1 MGFNTEKNKIFK
13 IWNDSVSNQFQ
24 ISNQIDEDKIVLSK
38 IAELNRT
45 NMVYNNVITLGSGWI
60 TPTFILDE
68 GNVLIRI
75 VKEYS
80 VEIKGINQNLIPYI
94 SSKISYRL
102 GESEIS
108 IPIPDS
114 TSEEGTP
121 FDEDAA
127 IEINDVVERR
137 ETNIGN
143 NVDIIY
149 RSSVYLFNSSGLPEE
164 LQLNFY
170 INLINPN
177 YYQST

>member
-1 MGFNTEKNKIFK
+1 MTFNTEKNKIFK
-13 IWNDSVSNQFQ
+13 IWNDSISNQFQ

-60 TPTFILDE
+60 TPSFKLDDDDI
-68 GNVLIRI
+68 LIRI
-75 VKEYS
+75 FKEYS
-80 VEIKGINQNLIPYI
+80 VEINGINQNLIPYI

-102 GESEIS
+102 GESGIS

-121 FDEDAA
+121 FDENAA

-137 ETNIGN
+137 DSNVGN
-143 NVDIIY
+143 NVNIVY
-149 RSSVYLFNSSGLPEE
+149 RSSVYLSNSSGLPEE

-170 INLINPN
+170 INLVNPN